1 MKYTE
6 SDLEL
11 ATLEWFE
18 EIGYQVIGGPD
29 IDPQSENPERK
40 TFTDVILDDRLRAAI
55 AKINSQI
62 PHEAQEEAFK
72 KVKNAGHI
80 SSHLITNNKNFH
92 EYLRS
97 GVDVEYRRPDGS
109 IAGDKVWL
117 LDADNIE
124 NNDFLAVNQFTVVEN
139 KDRRPDV
146 VIFINGLP
154 IALFEL
160 KNMADE
166 NVGIRDAFHQIL
178 TYKNDISTFF
188 TYNQLVVI
196 SDGGDA
202 RVGTITSDMD
212 RFMRW
217 KTVDGD
223 ELASTMVPR
232 LEVLIRGIFDK
243 KRLIDLITNFIV
255 FEADKDNLYKKLAAY
270 HQYHATN
277 KAITKT
283 LEASRLDG
291 DRRAGV
297 VWHTQGS
304 GKSLTMVFYTGKLVK
319 ALDNPTVVVITD
331 RNDLDD
337 QLFGTFDNCKDLLR
351 QKPRQAKD
359 RKGLKDLLKVAS
371 GGIVFTTVQKFS
383 SEESAGTKLL
393 SDRRNIIVIADEAHR
408 SQYDFIDG
416 FARNMHDAL
425 PNASFIGFTG
435 TPIEAADRNTRA
447 VFGEYVDT
455 YDITQ
460 AVEDGATVPIY
471 YEARLAK
478 IELLASERPKI
489 DSNFEELTEGEEIE
503 VKEKLKSKWARLEA
517 MIGSEKRIRL
527 VAKDIIDHFE
537 NRLAVINGKG
547 MIVVMSRRIASDLYA
562 EIIKLRPQWQN
573 EDEKKGFLKV
583 VITGSASDPQNFQPH
598 IRNKQGREAMAN
610 RMRDSK
616 DELKLVIV
624 RDMWLTGFDVPSLHT
639 MYVDKPMKG
648 HGLMQAIARVNRKY
662 KDKQGGLIVDYLGLA
677 PQLKEALSEY
687 TETDRS
693 ETLIP
698 QDQAVSIML
707 EKYEIVKG
715 ILHKYDYIEYFTTKA
730 SRRTQII
737 VEMVNFILEQEDGK
751 KRYRKAVTELSQ
763 AFSLSVPNL
772 RAIQIRDE
780 VGLFQEIKAVISKE
794 LSDENEMSID
804 DYDAAINQIVS
815 NAVSSTEVIDI
826 FKAAGLDHPD
836 VSILSDEFL
845 EEIKGL
851 KYKNVAL
858 EIIKKLL
865 NDKIRSISRRNVIK
879 ARSFAD
885 LLEKTIKKYQ
895 NQTVEAAQIISELI
909 DLAKEIQGEVA
920 RGHAKGLTDDEL
932 AFYDALAENDSAVK
946 ELGDDTLK
954 VISKELVTMLR
965 KNTTIDWTLKEN
977 VRARIRVYVKRLLRE
992 YKYPPDKQENA
1003 TQLVLKQAETLC
1015 IDWTGAVK

>member
-6 SDLEL
+6 SDLET

-18 EIGYQVIGGPD
+18 EVGYQVIGGPD
-29 IDPQSENPERK
+29 IDPQSDNPERK
-40 TFTDVILDDRLRAAI
+40 TFGDVILNDRLHAAI
-55 AKINSQI
+55 TKINPNI
-62 PHEAQEEAFK
+62 PPEAREEAFK
-72 KVKNAGHI
+72 KIKNAGHLT
-80 SSHLITNNKNFH
+80 SHLISNNKSFH

-97 GVDVEYRRPDGS
+97 GVDVEYRRTDGS

-117 LDADNIE
+117 LDTENVE

-139 KDRRPDV
+139 KDRRPDLI
-146 VIFINGLP
+146 IFVNGLP

-178 TYKNDISTFF
+178 TYKNDIPSVF

-223 ELASTMVPR
+223 ELASSLIPR
-232 LEVLIRGIFDK
+232 LEVLIRGTFDK
-243 KRLIDLITNFIV
+243 KSLIDLITNFIV
-255 FEADKDNLYKKLAAY
+255 FETDKENVYKKVAAY

-283 LEASRLDG
+283 LEASKLDG

-304 GKSLTMVFYTGKLVK
+304 GKSLTMVFYAGKLVK
-319 ALDNPTVVVITD
+319 ALDNPTVVIITD

-337 QLFGTFDNCKDLLR
+337 QLFSTFGNCKDLLR
-351 QKPRQAKD
+351 QTPKQAKD
-359 RKGLKDLLKVAS
+359 RKGLQELLKVAS

-383 SEESAGTKLL
+383 SEENAGSKLL

-447 VFGEYVDT
+447 VFGNYVDT
-455 YDITQ
+455 YDIAQ
-460 AVEDGATVPIY
+460 AVEDEATVPIY

-478 IELLASERPKI
+478 IELLESEKPTI
-489 DSNFEELTEGEEIE
+489 DSNFEELTEGEEMD
-503 VKEKLKSKWARLEA
+503 VKERLKSKWARLEA
-517 MIGSEKRIRL
+517 MIGSEKRIHL
-527 VAKDIIDHFE
+527 VARDIVDHFE
-537 NRLAVINGKG
+537 NRQAVMDGKG
-547 MIVVMSRRIASDLYA
+547 MIVVMSRRIATDLYD
-562 EIIKLRPQWQN
+562 EIIKLRPGWHSD
-573 EDEKKGFLKV
+573 DEKKGFLKV
-583 VITGSASDPQNFQPH
+583 VMTGSASDPQNFQPH

-610 RMRDSK
+610 RMRDAK
-616 DELKLVIV
+616 DELKLAIV
-624 RDMWLTGFDVPSLHT
+624 RDMWLTGFDVPSMHT

-693 ETLIP
+693 ETAIP
-698 QDQAVSIML
+698 QEQAVSIML

-715 ILHKYDYIEYFTTKA
+715 ILHGYDYMEYFTAKA

-737 VEMVNFILEQEDGK
+737 IELMNFILEQEDGK

-772 RAIQIRDE
+772 RAIQVRDE

-794 LSDENEMSID
+794 LTDENEMSIE

-815 NAVSSTEVIDI
+815 NAVSSNEVVDI

-851 KYKNVAL
+851 KYKSVAL
-858 EIIKKLL
+858 EILKKLL
-865 NDKIRSISRRNVIK
+865 DDKIRSISRRNVIK

-895 NQTVEAAQIISELI
+895 NKTVEAAQIIAELI
-909 DLAKEIQGEVA
+909 DLAKEIRGEAA
-920 RGHAKGLTDDEL
+920 RGDAKGLSDDEL
-932 AFYDALAENDSAVK
+932 AFYDALAENKSAVT

-954 VISKELVTMLR
+954 TISKELVKMLR
-965 KNTTIDWTLKEN
+965 KNTTIDWTLKDN

-992 YKYPPDKQENA
+992 YKYPPDKQEVA
-1003 TQLVLKQAETLC
+1003 TQLVLEQAETLC
-1015 IDWTGAVK
+1015 DDWTGTAK